1 MRERTSHSWTIC
13 LKDKSAEIPQVKP
26 NGGSFRS
33 FFFHHK
39 EPHSKPG
46 QLKLIG
52 RIETCLGLSSPVCS
66 RCPNSGCYIPMI
78 FPSHVLNPRACLPSK
93 SSAEGTPKSTGEAPF
108 SPYFQWH
115 FKGIL
120 PHKVVPPQSCER
132 WLINPIKY
140 RFQQLFWGV
149 SVHVNSTNTILHAI
163 RLSDPG
169 SSFQVPRQSRSPCSR
184 TPALEASA
192 STAPGSVRPS
202 SKNAWRGA
210 EFQVTPT
217 MGGLTWLNQGN
228 MEMSLRFW
236 DGIDGSNS
244 EEFTHKI
251 GFL

>member
-1 MRERTSHSWTIC
+1 M
-13 LKDKSAEIPQVKP
+13 
-26 NGGSFRS
+26 
-33 FFFHHK
+33 
-39 EPHSKPG
+39 
-46 QLKLIG
+46 
-52 RIETCLGLSSPVCS
+52 
-66 RCPNSGCYIPMI
+66 
-78 FPSHVLNPRACLPSK
+78 
-93 SSAEGTPKSTGEAPF
+93 
-108 SPYFQWH
+108 
-115 FKGIL
+115 
-120 PHKVVPPQSCER
+120 PPQSCER
-132 WLINPIKY
+132 WLINPINY
-140 RFQQLFWGV
+140 RFQPLFFGV
-149 SVHVNSTNTILHAI
+149 SVHANSTDTILHAI

-251 GFL
+251 GFLAKSVCQVWLWPVYEPLRLVSPIFKFQMAVLLGSYPSCQICFCENVLQPNSWTLQTRESDDLPWAFGVSYFQTKAGPSMGRING